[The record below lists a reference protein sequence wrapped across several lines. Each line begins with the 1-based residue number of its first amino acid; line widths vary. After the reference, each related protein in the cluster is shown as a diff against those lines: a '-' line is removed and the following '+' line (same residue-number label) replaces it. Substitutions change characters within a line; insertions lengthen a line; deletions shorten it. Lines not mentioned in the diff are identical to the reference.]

1 MALPNPINRKEAYL
15 NAIATGSQDYP
26 ATPIT
31 REEMYLDA
39 IAKNGGG
46 GGGGSIHVD
55 KTSIGSMTGAGS
67 LPSFTVSGETATF
80 SAGSLPTSN
89 SVSVVTNVTGG

>member
-1 MALPNPINRKEAYL
+1 MALPNPINRKEEYL
-15 NAIATGSQDYP
+15 NAIATGSQEYP
-26 ATPIT
+26 ATPLT
-31 REEMYLDA
+31 REETYLDA
-39 IAKNGGG
+39 IAKNGG

-80 SAGSLPTSN
+80 SAGSLPTSS